1 MVWICAVR
9 GQLLLALNAPECG
22 LPRNLGERL
31 SAFVGGSGGNG
42 GTSLRVSPARRL
54 LMLLARW
61 TAARNVTC
69 PSVQHFLLS
78 RSPVRQQR
86 LIFVWD
92 REEATLILVTRSS
105 FAGGSLQMCDSSAL
119 EACSPRI
126 VSLFQPRT
134 GARSHIEACCC
145 PEHRGSV
152 SYRTRCPFSSPL
164 CCLTGC
170 SAALRQRKGTRRR
183 SLCCDAERSR
193 RPRRA
198 AHNPPPSCSCAFA
211 SAGKLP

>member
-1 MVWICAVR
+1 VR
-9 GQLLLALNAPECG
+9 PAEKSWRTPQRVRWRKRWQWGDVTPCLTSAKAADASGALDSGAQCHLPECAT
-22 LPRNLGERL
+22 L
-31 SAFVGGSGGNG
+31 SSQ
-42 GTSLRVSPARRL
+42 SLAST
-54 LMLLARW
+54 
-61 TAARNVTC
+61 TAASNLCVG
-69 PSVQHFLLS
+69 S
-78 RSPVRQQR
+78 R
-86 LIFVWD
+86 
-92 REEATLILVTRSS
+92 EATLILVTRSS

-170 SAALRQRKGTRRR
+170 GAALRQRKGTRRR
-183 SLCCDAERSR
+183 SLCCDAKRSR

-198 AHNPPPSCSCAFA
+198 AHNPPPSCFCAFA